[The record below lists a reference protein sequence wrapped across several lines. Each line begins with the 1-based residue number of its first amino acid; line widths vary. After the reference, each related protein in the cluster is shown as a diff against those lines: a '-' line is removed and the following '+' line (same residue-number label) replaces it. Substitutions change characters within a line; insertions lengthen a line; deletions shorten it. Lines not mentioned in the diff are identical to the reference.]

1 MKKRIKVSLVI
12 PCFNE
17 EGNIRPFFDACTEA
31 FKDIDKDF
39 ELIYVNDGSKDGT
52 QKELNNL
59 LKVETDFYI
68 KVVEFSRNFG
78 KESAMFAGLDNSTG
92 DYVVIIDADLQQPP
106 KLLVPMMEKLDEEE
120 SYDVVCYFQDKRIE
134 GKRNSFL
141 KRGFYKTISRMTDT
155 EYVDGASDFRMMR
168 RYVVDSILSMT
179 EKNRF
184 SKGIFS
190 WVGFNTCYLPYV
202 PEERKY
208 GKSSFTLSKLF
219 KYAFSGIMA
228 FSVKPLKLATYLG
241 ITTSVLAFIY
251 LIALLIEKIFF
262 TIEISG
268 YATIVA
274 LILIIGGLNLFC
286 LGIIGEYIAGIYLET
301 KKRPIYL
308 ARSIKENKKDN
319 YL

>member
-1 MKKRIKVSLVI
+1 MS
-12 PCFNE
+12 
-17 EGNIRPFFDACTEA
+17 NI
-31 FKDIDKDF
+31 
-39 ELIYVNDGSKDGT
+39 
-52 QKELNNL
+52 
-59 LKVETDFYI
+59 
-68 KVVEFSRNFG
+68 EF
-78 KESAMFAGLDNSTG
+78 
-92 DYVVIIDADLQQPP
+92 
-106 KLLVPMMEKLDEEE
+106 
-120 SYDVVCYFQDKRIE
+120 
-134 GKRNSFL
+134 
-141 KRGFYKTISRMTDT
+141 
-155 EYVDGASDFRMMR
+155 VDGASDFRMMR

-190 WVGFNTCYLPYV
+190 WIGFNTCYLPYT

-228 FSVKPLKLATYLG
+228 FSVKPLKISMYLG
-241 ITTSVLAFIY
+241 ITTSFLAFIY
-251 LIALLIEKIFF
+251 LLVVLIQKIFF

-308 ARSIKENKKDN
+308 ARSIKENKLKGQK
-319 YL
+319 

>member
-1 MKKRIKVSLVI
+1 MSERKKVSLVI

-17 EGNIRPFFDACTEA
+17 AGNVRPFYDACVEA
-31 FKDIDKDF
+31 FKDIDKDI
-39 ELIYVNDGSKDGT
+39 ELIYVNDGSKDDT
-52 QKELNNL
+52 RKELNNL
-59 LKVETDFYI
+59 LKIHTDFNI
-68 KVVEFSRNFG
+68 KVVDFSRNFG
-78 KESAMFAGLDNSTG
+78 KESAMFAGLENSTG
-92 DYVVIIDADLQQPP
+92 DYVCIIDADLQQPP
-106 KLLVPMMEKLDEEE
+106 KLTIPMIEKLDEDEE
-120 SYDVVCYFQDKRIE
+120 YDVVCYYQDKRIE

-141 KRGFYKTISRMTDT
+141 KKSFYKTISRMSNI
-155 EYVDGASDFRMMR
+155 EFVDGASDFRMMR
-168 RYVVDSILSMT
+168 RYVVESILSMT

-190 WVGFNTCYLPYV
+190 WIGYNTCYLPYT

-228 FSVKPLKLATYLG
+228 FSVKPLKISMYLG
-241 ITTSVLAFIY
+241 ITTSILAFVY
-251 LIALLIEKIFF
+251 LLVVLIQKIFF

-286 LGIIGEYIAGIYLET
+286 LGIIGQYIAGIYLET

-308 ARSIKENKKDN
+308 VRSIKENK
-319 YL
+319 